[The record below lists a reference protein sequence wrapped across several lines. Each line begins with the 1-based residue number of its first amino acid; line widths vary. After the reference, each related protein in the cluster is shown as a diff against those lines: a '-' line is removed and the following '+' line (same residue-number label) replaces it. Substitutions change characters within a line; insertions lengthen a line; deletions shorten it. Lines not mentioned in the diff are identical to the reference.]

1 MTDQEPRKGSQE
13 PLGLGLIGCGAFGL
27 FCLDAFSRMDE
38 VRVVAAAR
46 AQKPGAREVCQR
58 LGAAIFDDPDEVIN
72 HAEVDIVHVATPP
85 AFHCETALRALRA
98 GKHVLCEKPPALR
111 VQDAERMVQAAG
123 CAGRLLAT
131 NFIMR
136 YNPITEA
143 VRRIIDAGVLG
154 RALFVRAI
162 NCCSDAGL
170 HAGHWFWDKE
180 LSGGIFIEH
189 AVHFFD
195 LYAHWLGPGKVL
207 SAHAESRQDTGR
219 EDRVLCTVR
228 HDAGAVVTHYHGFD
242 QLATM
247 DRTEHRIVCEMGDV
261 RVEGWIPMLLT
272 VDAAVDDAGGQTLSA
287 CLAQSP
293 IEVIENYGQEEREIL
308 GRGRIRHVTK
318 RIRLQYAPHDD
329 KQAVYAES
337 LRALL
342 ADQVAWARDR
352 GHRRLITEDNGLK
365 ALVYAETA
373 AKLADR
379 ASGDRKGQPRAAPA
393 QRENP

>member
-1 MTDQEPRKGSQE
+1 MTDQEPRKGSQG

-27 FCLDAFSRMDE
+27 FCLDAFSRMAE

-46 AQKPGAREVCQR
+46 ARKPGAREVCQR

-111 VQDAERMVQAAG
+111 VQDAERMVQAARISASSVEPH
-123 CAGRLLAT
+123 AGRFLAT
-131 NFIMR
+131 SFIMR

-162 NCCSDAGL
+162 NCCSDGGL
-170 HAGHWFWDKE
+170 DAGHWFWDKE

-207 SAHAESRQDTGR
+207 SAHAESRKGTGQ

-228 HDAGAVVTHYHGFD
+228 HDAGVMVNHYHGFD
-242 QLATM
+242 QIATM
-247 DRTEHRIVCEMGDV
+247 DRTAHRIVCEMGDI
-261 RVEGWIPMLLT
+261 RVEGWIPMRLT
-272 VDAAVDDAGGQTLSA
+272 VDAAVDDAGGETLSA

-293 IEVIENYGQEEREIL
+293 IEVIEDYRQEDREML
-308 GRGRIRHVTK
+308 GRGRMRHMTK

-342 ADQVAWARDR
+342 ADQIAWTRDQARP
-352 GHRRLITEDNGLK
+352 RRITEDNALK
-365 ALVYAETA
+365 ALAYAETA
-373 AKLADR
+373 AKLA
-379 ASGDRKGQPRAAPA
+379 AKAPA
-393 QRENP
+393 QREDP